1 MTKHVLIVSGE
12 SSHGDTMA
20 AGTRYCGLQPVVCAT
35 AGDAK
40 NLLARKQF
48 AAVLCEDMLPDGS
61 FRDVI
66 VDTARLANGTP
77 VIVVS
82 RRDDWESY
90 AIALSAG
97 ASDYL
102 AFPPYPGEVEQALEA
117 RKIISTVRHCSL
129 GTVC

>member
-1 MTKHVLIVSGE
+1 MTKNILIVSGE

-20 AGTRYCGLQPVVCAT
+20 AVTQYCGLRPVVCAT
-35 AGDAK
+35 ARGAK
-40 NLLARKQF
+40 DLLAAKQF
-48 AAVLCEDMLPDGS
+48 AAVLCEDTLPDGS

-66 VDTARLANGTP
+66 VDAARLASGTP

-102 AFPPYPGEVEQALEA
+102 AFPPYRGEVEQALERTRNFSREFA
-117 RKIISTVRHCSL
+117 TAA
-129 GTVC
+129 